1 MKLDSTEP
9 RRARLEMMPLMD
21 VIFLLLV
28 YFIYA
33 ILSMSVHNTV
43 KVDLPQARAQGDPAP
58 NPTVLALDRDNAL
71 YLETRPVEIHEA
83 VQTALLR
90 WRDEGRPVIISADRK
105 ADVGDALKLLSELK
119 NAGVTA
125 VSVQVGNE

>member
-43 KVDLPQARAQGDPAP
+43 KVDLPRTRAHGDTAP

-83 VQTALLR
+83 VQTALHR

-105 ADVGDALKLLSELK
+105 ADVGEALKLLSELK

-125 VSVQVGNE
+125 VSFQVGNE